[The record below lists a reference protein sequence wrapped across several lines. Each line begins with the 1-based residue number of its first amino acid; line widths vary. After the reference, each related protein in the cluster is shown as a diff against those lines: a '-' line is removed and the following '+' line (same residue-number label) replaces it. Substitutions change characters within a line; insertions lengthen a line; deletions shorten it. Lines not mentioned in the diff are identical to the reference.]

1 MSRKNTEQAF
11 GPEPTFEEFETA
23 RKVII
28 FVRRML
34 AAERNGKG
42 ACRAGRDPL
51 ALADSPVMAE
61 IVMRSSAVC
70 NPALWEQTQLASGE
84 GQYARSHYDAARA
97 GE

>member
-1 MSRKNTEQAF
+1 VSRKNTEQDF
-11 GPEPTFEEFETA
+11 GPEPTFEEFEAA

-34 AAERNGKG
+34 AAERLGRG

-61 IVMRSSAVC
+61 IVMRSSSVC
-70 NPALWEQTQLASGE
+70 NPARWEQTQLASAE
-84 GQYARSHYDAARA
+84 GQYERSYYDAARA